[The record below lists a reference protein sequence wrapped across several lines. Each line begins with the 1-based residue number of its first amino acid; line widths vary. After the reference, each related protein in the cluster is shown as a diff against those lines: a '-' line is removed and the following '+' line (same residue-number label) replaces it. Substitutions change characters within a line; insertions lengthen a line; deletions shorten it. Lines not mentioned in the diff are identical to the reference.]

1 MGVSLVSQDY
11 TKAACR
17 AVQDA
22 LYRNSLSLPFV
33 FGGTP
38 ADMIVEL
45 EVAVQQPDQVDIER
59 VQKLIPHGKSSVSV
73 VHGGLDI
80 PQPNQFGT
88 TTVANVA
95 VVVYLDLEPGDRCCN
110 ASFLKLVQVTTS
122 MVGTTPRRPVVPYR
136 TQFITARSS
145 CSAPSTSLMRRC
157 RSTSQLAFRS
167 PIRWIVTSL
176 HVSCRE
182 GMFPSK

>member
-22 LYRNSLSLPFV
+22 LSRNSLSLPFV

-45 EVAVQQPDQVDIER
+45 EVAVQQPDQVDIEQ

-73 VHGGLDI
+73 VHWGLDI
-80 PQPNQFGT
+80 PQPNQAGT
-88 TTVANVA
+88 TTGANVA
-95 VVVYLDLEPGDRCCN
+95 VVVYLDLEPGDR
-110 ASFLKLVQVTTS
+110 
-122 MVGTTPRRPVVPYR
+122 
-136 TQFITARSS
+136 
-145 CSAPSTSLMRRC
+145 
-157 RSTSQLAFRS
+157 
-167 PIRWIVTSL
+167 
-176 HVSCRE
+176 
-182 GMFPSK
+182 

>member
-1 MGVSLVSQDY
+1 MGVYLVSQDY

-45 EVAVQQPDQVDIER
+45 EVAVQQPDQVDIEQL
-59 VQKLIPHGKSSVSV
+59 QKLIPYGRSSVSL

-80 PQPNQFGT
+80 PQPNQLGT

-95 VVVYLDLEPGDRCCN
+95 VVVYLDIEPGDR
-110 ASFLKLVQVTTS
+110 
-122 MVGTTPRRPVVPYR
+122 
-136 TQFITARSS
+136 
-145 CSAPSTSLMRRC
+145 
-157 RSTSQLAFRS
+157 
-167 PIRWIVTSL
+167 
-176 HVSCRE
+176 
-182 GMFPSK
+182 

>member
-45 EVAVQQPDQVDIER
+45 EVAVQQPDQVDIEQ
-59 VQKLIPHGKSSVSV
+59 VQKLIPHGKSSSV
-73 VHGGLDI
+73 WFMEVLTFHSLI
-80 PQPNQFGT
+80 
-88 TTVANVA
+88 
-95 VVVYLDLEPGDRCCN
+95 
-110 ASFLKLVQVTTS
+110 
-122 MVGTTPRRPVVPYR
+122 RPVRP
-136 TQFITARSS
+136 
-145 CSAPSTSLMRRC
+145 
-157 RSTSQLAFRS
+157 
-167 PIRWIVTSL
+167 RWPMSRLLFTLTLNLEIADATPHS
-176 HVSCRE
+176 
-182 GMFPSK
+182 

>member
-45 EVAVQQPDQVDIER
+45 EVAVQQPDQVDIEQ

-80 PQPNQFGT
+80 PQPNQAGT

-95 VVVYLDLEPGDRCCN
+95 VVVYLNLEPGDR
-110 ASFLKLVQVTTS
+110 
-122 MVGTTPRRPVVPYR
+122 
-136 TQFITARSS
+136 
-145 CSAPSTSLMRRC
+145 
-157 RSTSQLAFRS
+157 
-167 PIRWIVTSL
+167 
-176 HVSCRE
+176 
-182 GMFPSK
+182 

>member
-45 EVAVQQPDQVDIER
+45 EVAVQQPDQVDIGQ

-73 VHGGLDI
+73 VHGGM
-80 PQPNQFGT
+80 
-88 TTVANVA
+88 
-95 VVVYLDLEPGDRCCN
+95 
-110 ASFLKLVQVTTS
+110 SFCTC
-122 MVGTTPRRPVVPYR
+122 P
-136 TQFITARSS
+136 I
-145 CSAPSTSLMRRC
+145 ST
-157 RSTSQLAFRS
+157 
-167 PIRWIVTSL
+167 
-176 HVSCRE
+176 
-182 GMFPSK
+182 